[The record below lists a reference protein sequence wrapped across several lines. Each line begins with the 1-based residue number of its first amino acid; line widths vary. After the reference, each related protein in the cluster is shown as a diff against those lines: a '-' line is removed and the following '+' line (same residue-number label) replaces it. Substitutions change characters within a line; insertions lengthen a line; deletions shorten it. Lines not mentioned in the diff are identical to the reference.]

1 MFLTLCCARC
11 CVAVAAAHLTPD
23 EVVVRRQRGAARGS
37 VGPRFGPVRPEEGKR
52 GREIDG
58 GVEGARSGRK
68 LQRKRL
74 IWRVKSGPTSIC
86 ITTDGA
92 FSSPGDFF

>member
-1 MFLTLCCARC
+1 M
-11 CVAVAAAHLTPD
+11 AVAAAHLTPD
-23 EVVVRRQRGAARGS
+23 EVVVRCQLGERGVQS
-37 VGPRFGPVRPEEGKR
+37 VPDSAQC
-52 GREIDG
+52 GRRRKKKIETDG

-92 FSSPGDFF
+92 FSSPGDFFFLKALLLQP